1 MALSR
6 VETGIWGFL
15 KTSEKPSSR
24 VLPEQRGDI
33 LAELRTAEPA
43 TGAASHRLLLW
54 SSGHVALLGSALGR
68 QQPLCEV
75 VVLASASL
83 EQGLGKQMTSG

>member
-1 MALSR
+1 M
-6 VETGIWGFL
+6 
-15 KTSEKPSSR
+15 
-24 VLPEQRGDI
+24 PEQRGTV
-33 LAELRTAEPA
+33 LAEPMAAEPA

-54 SSGHVALLGSALGR
+54 SSGHVALLGSAPGR
-68 QQPLCEV
+68 QQPPCEV